1 MVAYDNWQ
9 ETRTLEELERIK
21 SVDHNVWNYKVVT
34 PLVFWWCI
42 KHFKILKLKCKSYV
56 VTLLVVVHLS

>member
-21 SVDHNVWNYKVVT
+21 SVDPNVWNYKVVT
-34 PLVFWWCI
+34 LLVFWWCI
-42 KHFKILKLKCKSYV
+42 KHFIMLKLKCESYV